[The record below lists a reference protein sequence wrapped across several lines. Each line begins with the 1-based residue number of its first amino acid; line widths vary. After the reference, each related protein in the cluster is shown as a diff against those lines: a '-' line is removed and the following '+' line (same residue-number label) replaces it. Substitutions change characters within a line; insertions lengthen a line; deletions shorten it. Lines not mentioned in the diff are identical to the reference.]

1 MTADALEAA
10 YAAPAAHIGPTSPR
24 EELKAAARTLL
35 ARDTWEAGELA
46 MWLADTATI
55 HQPDET
61 GRTCW
66 RDGDPWP
73 CHDVHRAQQVAF
85 AVGYET
91 PDRTRAPEEPTR

>member
-10 YAAPAAHIGPTSPR
+10 YAAPPPTSAHHQPR

-35 ARDTWEAGELA
+35 ARNTWEAGELA

-61 GRTCW
+61 GADLLAR
-66 RDGDPWP
+66 R
-73 CHDVHRAQQVAF
+73 
-85 AVGYET
+85 
-91 PDRTRAPEEPTR
+91 